1 MKRDSCRASAANA
14 RAEKWQDRT
23 PWNSSDWRF
32 CRWRWGAGGFL
43 AGVPLEVRM
52 PPRIG
57 TFLAIIIPT
66 SISSYRAH
74 DAPAAAFH
82 FALA

>member
-1 MKRDSCRASAANA
+1 MPRMGSERAGGKGREMVAGS
-14 RAEKWQDRT
+14 
-23 PWNSSDWRF
+23 
-32 CRWRWGAGGFL
+32 GASEPLELGLLLVAVGALPGFL

-74 DAPAAAFH
+74 DAPAAGSH